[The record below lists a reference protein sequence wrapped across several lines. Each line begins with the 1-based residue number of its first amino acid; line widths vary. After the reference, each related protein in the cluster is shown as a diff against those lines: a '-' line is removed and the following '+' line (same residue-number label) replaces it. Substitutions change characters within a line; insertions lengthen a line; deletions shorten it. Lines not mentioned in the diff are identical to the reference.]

1 MKREAQSLQVEMF
14 INHKVQLKDIDSHQD
29 NKETEIHEQ
38 PIEIDKLIEKS
49 IKRTKEM
56 RENQ

>member
-1 MKREAQSLQVEMF
+1 MF
-14 INHKVQLKDIDSHQD
+14 INLKVQLKDIDSHHD

-49 IKRTKEM
+49 IKRTKEI
-56 RENQ
+56 RESQ

>member
-1 MKREAQSLQVEMF
+1 MF